1 MVLFIHFDGVLHPT
15 HSDPSQHFI
24 HLPRLEAVLR
34 QHGALQM
41 ALTISCQDGYSL
53 DALRGIFSADITKR
67 IIGGTS
73 STDVEGEAETRY
85 HQIRVF
91 LHRQGLS
98 RDAWAALDDAQDEFP
113 RGCRQLV
120 LCRPEVGFDEAAE
133 CRLRTRLLGR
143 V

>member
-15 HSDPSQHFI
+15 HSDRSQHFI

-41 ALTISCQDGYSL
+41 ALTTSCEDGYSH
-53 DALRGIFSADITKR
+53 DALRERFSADIAKR
-67 IIGGTS
+67 IIGETS
-73 STDVEGEAETRY
+73 STEVEGEADTRY
-85 HQIRVF
+85 HQIRLF

-98 RDAWAALDDAQDEFP
+98 RDAWAALDDAKDEFP
-113 RGCRQLV
+113 RGCRQVV